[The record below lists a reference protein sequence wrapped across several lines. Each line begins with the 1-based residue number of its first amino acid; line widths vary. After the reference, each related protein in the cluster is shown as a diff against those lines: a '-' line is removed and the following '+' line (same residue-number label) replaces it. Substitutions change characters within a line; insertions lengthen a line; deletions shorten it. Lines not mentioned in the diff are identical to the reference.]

1 MFLLFLRAKIGSDR
15 AFAAASLDFSKGGAL
30 VKRAEIQYDV
40 FGQKENR
47 LLKVQSFLIAHT
59 REIPPSTKIV
69 GISFSLTN
77 VKTIGFIFLITFF
90 LLQSL
95 VFLVTIPGLARLIHE

>member
-1 MFLLFLRAKIGSDR
+1 
-15 AFAAASLDFSKGGAL
+15 
-30 VKRAEIQYDV
+30 
-40 FGQKENR
+40 
-47 LLKVQSFLIAHT
+47 VQSFLIAHT

-95 VFLVTIPGLARLIHE
+95 VFLVTIPV